1 MRTALLIDDRALRNS
16 RLLAIQTVQVMSEA
30 NAKPIM
36 TAFTMG
42 AALRNIPQGERSRG
56 NVATPTGGASAFGTA
71 EFVAVG
77 AAGEAAGAGG
87 CRPRQRRDGARPKL
101 PKQRLRRSQ
110 I

>member
-1 MRTALLIDDRALRNS
+1 MRTALRIDDRALRNS

-56 NVATPTGGASAFGTA
+56 NVATPTGGASALG
-71 EFVAVG
+71 VG
-77 AAGEAAGAGG
+77 ATSFGLVAEAGAVACDGACVAGVAAGAGV
-87 CRPRQRRDGARPKL
+87 L
-101 PKQRLRRSQ
+101 LS
-110 I
+110 